1 MASRVQIKPGLLKRL
16 REVRGIPS
24 EGHQAR
30 LMGVDRT
37 TLRRIDAGGVPS
49 PQFMAAMWETFGLG
63 LGEAFELVEEK
74 SLGEQL
80 QDAEDARHHEA
91 AVAA

>member
-1 MASRVQIKPGLLKRL
+1 MASRVQIKPGLLKRM
-16 REVRGIPS
+16 RDVHGIPS
-24 EGHQAR
+24 EVHQAR
-30 LMGVDRT
+30 LLGVDRT
-37 TLRRIDAGGVPS
+37 TLRRIDKGGEPS
-49 PQFMAAMWETFGLG
+49 PKFMAAMWETFGLG

-80 QDAEDARHHEA
+80 QAAEAPQEHDA

>member
-16 REVRGIPS
+16 RDLREIPS
-24 EGHQAR
+24 EEHQAR

-49 PQFMAAMWETFGLG
+49 AAFMAAMWETFGLG

-74 SLGEQL
+74 PLIESQAKPE
-80 QDAEDARHHEA
+80 

>member
-16 REVRGIPS
+16 RELRGIPS
-24 EGHQAR
+24 EEHQAR
-30 LMGVDRT
+30 LMGFDRT

-49 PQFMAAMWETFGLG
+49 PQFMAAMWETFDLG
-63 LGEAFELVEEK
+63 LGEAFELVIEEP
-74 SLGEQL
+74 LLQTQQEQ
-80 QDAEDARHHEA
+80 QPE